1 MFYGLLEDFCQRII
15 AGTMDADEIQFI
27 ISTNEE
33 GPWPLVNPPSI
44 TTYYCEF
51 SSTYYVQIALQKTP
65 ILAWISTSSG
75 LNNLNSGQFYVIS
88 RRRELRL
95 LCDVN
100 GRQKL

>member
-1 MFYGLLEDFCQRII
+1 MKKDPDPLWTPPLLLL
-15 AGTMDADEIQFI
+15 T
-27 ISTNEE
+27 TVN
-33 GPWPLVNPPSI
+33 LVVH
-44 TTYYCEF
+44 TVY
-51 SSTYYVQIALQKTP
+51 IALQKTP